1 MVDKLEA
8 PAALKTGKLTGKAN
22 YKYWATVWISY
33 LQSLDLQGL
42 LECCKEEDKAHTV
55 ANGTLL
61 GLICETIEP
70 DVMND
75 FPHIFTDC
83 NSLWRQLK
91 DKYEHYNRPIEDDD

>member
-22 YKYWATVWISY
+22 YKYWATVWIGY

-42 LECCKEEDKAHTV
+42 LECCKEEDKAHAV

-61 GLICETIEP
+61 GLICEAIEP
-70 DVMND
+70 DA
-75 FPHIFTDC
+75 ISRSLAEL
-83 NSLWRQLK
+83 NSQLVGI
-91 DKYEHYNRPIEDDD
+91 DSGCVARRLCAQNVAA